1 MKLNMK
7 YVYLIVV
14 VAAAIIIVVSGVTSQ
29 SNSTV
34 QNKLP
39 EDNSASQMPGLG
51 KENPSKDN
59 VSSEFLHQLEMYK
72 KKIDENPKDTL
83 SMRKYAELL
92 SAGHKADEGT
102 KYYEK
107 IISIDPERIDIL
119 TSIVYNYYTMRQ
131 MDKAS
136 EYNEKILKIDPN
148 NSDAI
153 YNKGVIEAT
162 KGNTEAAKNIWENL
176 IKKAPNSKVAKMAK
190 QNLETLANSE

>member
-1 MKLNMK
+1 MK

-14 VAAAIIIVVSGVTSQ
+14 LAAAVLIVISGINTDSVP
-29 SNSTV
+29 TV
-34 QNKLP
+34 QNTLP
-39 EDNSASQMPGLG
+39 DDEVHQGAPGLG

-72 KKIDENPKDTL
+72 KKIDENPEDTL
-83 SMRKYAELL
+83 SIRKYAELL
-92 SAGHKADEGT
+92 SAGHKADEGI

-107 IISIDPERIDIL
+107 IIAIDPGRIDVL
-119 TSIVYNYYTMRQ
+119 TSVVYNYYTMRR
-131 MDKAS
+131 MDKAA

-162 KGNTEAAKNIWENL
+162 IGNTDAAKKIWEDL
-176 IKKAPNSKVAKMAK
+176 IKKAPDSKVAKMAK
-190 QNLETLANSE
+190 QNLETLANSK